1 MICRSL
7 VTALA
12 FLFFTPVL
20 LASASAP
27 EALKEPA
34 QDGTSLLSG
43 AAPLLEPST
52 LVLVG
57 LGLIGLAVFRTRYRQ
72 EHD

>member
-1 MICRSL
+1 MTCRSMIA
-7 VTALA
+7 VLA
-12 FLFFTPVL
+12 FVL
-20 LASASAP
+20 APALKASAAAAESLEGSAQ
-27 EALKEPA
+27 EGA
-34 QDGTSLLSG
+34 SLLSG